1 MNLKDSFITLV
12 WLVPIFN
19 FGIWKLESDVFDE
32 DEEAAFSFDSSSNS
46 FSGSITG
53 STCFRRYSIIT
64 LNWFFTAFWKLL
76 ELPQSLV
83 EQLLLAAM
91 WGVCW
96 VATEVRW
103 VFWVSPNMQAVVL
116 KSSRQ
121 EASLRVYLQAGYLAA
136 VLSAHCCA
144 RPARRDSEG
153 RRRCS
158 REGKSSSC
166 SSNGPA
172 LKSAETKS
180 GISSSGNSQGSVLSR
195 SF

>member
-1 MNLKDSFITLV
+1 MFS
-12 WLVPIFN
+12 

-32 DEEAAFSFDSSSNS
+32 DEEAAFSFNSSSSNS

-64 LNWFFTAFWKLL
+64 LNGCYSFFLKMLK
-76 ELPQSLV
+76 LPQSLV

-96 VATEVRW
+96 VATVVRLISW
-103 VFWVSPNMQAVVL
+103 ASPNMQAVVL
-116 KSSRQ
+116 ESSRQ
-121 EASLRVYLQAGYLAA
+121 EASPRVYLQAGYLAA
-136 VLSAHCCA
+136 ALTAHCCA

-158 REGKSSSC
+158 REAKSSSC
-166 SSNGPA
+166 SSNEPA